1 MRPSAMFGLLNYR
14 RRENRMLDTRH
25 IYIELCLSLTKIRS
39 AIDCHGLHNH
49 PMDSTGK
56 EECRAEMERV
66 VVVNQHAFDYSKRKK
81 NIINMPEHIQTN
93 KIQLHSHC
101 TCINSYMAWFAV
113 HKLFHISVFFCFHS
127 FYHFPIDEHEEN
139 LENWKFSVF
148 FSVVDAQNAMYIVVW
163 HANKKNIVYVVNI
176 LPWYEG
182 RKQRWW

>member
-113 HKLFHISVFFCFHS
+113 HKLFHISVFFLFS
-127 FYHFPIDEHEEN
+127 FVLPFS
-139 LENWKFSVF
+139 NWWARGKLGKLKILCVF
-148 FSVVDAQNAMYIVVW
+148 LGGWCTKCHVYCRLACEQ
-163 HANKKNIVYVVNI
+163 KKYC
-176 LPWYEG
+176 L
-182 RKQRWW
+182 RC